1 MSRSR
6 ALLASIVAVVALLAP
21 GLAQAKWMKAETE
34 RFVVYSNGDEWT
46 LREYAVKLEDFET
59 LLRMFFALKPEGAP
73 PRKFEIYL
81 VSNTDELRRV
91 APRASESLA
100 GFYTA
105 SPNAIFAVA
114 IRARG
119 DGDEDDTIFH
129 EYAHHFMMQY
139 LAGSYPGWL
148 VEGFAEYYMTA
159 RLKPGSF
166 EIGTFNSG
174 RAYTLLNGPWTPT
187 EVVLTRRT
195 SDLRRDQ
202 VFGYY
207 AQSWLMTHYMLADP
221 APRQQLF
228 AYVRL
233 VAQGKESAAAWV
245 EATGE
250 SIEAFDARLKVY
262 MRKGIPSV
270 RFKRTAYTPAPVTIT
285 VLPPSADDLLLE
297 SLRATLGGFRKPDEP
312 PETDDEDEEGPK
324 AGGKRAGRDADAAAY
339 ERERLAFIDRVR
351 TRAAKY
357 PTDGLAQRT
366 LARVELEG
374 GDKAAGVA
382 ILDRLIAAD
391 AQDAEALRLKAE
403 VVLADAYDAETYDAR
418 RALLNEA
425 GRLFLKANRIQP
437 NEYRTLFGYAIS
449 RQGERD
455 YPNDNVLDVFDS
467 AVALA
472 PQVDDIRIAAARA
485 FMRRKLYSEAV
496 PLLLPVANDP
506 HGGPGSEIAR
516 VMLKEIE
523 AERAKGA

>member
-1 MSRSR
+1 
-6 ALLASIVAVVALLAP
+6 VAALLAP

-34 RFVVYSNGDEWT
+34 RFVVYSNGDERT

-59 LLRMFFALKPEGAP
+59 VLRMFFALKPEGAP

-81 VSNTDELRRV
+81 VSDTAELRRV
-91 APRASESLA
+91 SPWAPETLA

-105 SPNAIFAVA
+105 SPSAIFAVA

-119 DGDEDDTIFH
+119 DGDKDDTIFH

-159 RLKPGSF
+159 RLKPTSF

-174 RAYTLLNGPWTPT
+174 RAYTLLSGSWTPT
-187 EVVLTRRT
+187 DVVLTRRT

-202 VFGYY
+202 VLGYY

-221 APRQQLF
+221 ARRQQLF

-233 VAQGKESAAAWV
+233 VAQGKESAAAWT

-250 SIEAFDARLKVY
+250 SIEAFDAKLKVY

-297 SLRATLGGFRKPDEP
+297 SLRATLGGFRKPEL
-312 PETDDEDEEGPK
+312 PEAGGKDEEGPK
-324 AGGKRAGRDADAAAY
+324 AGGRRAGSEADPAAY
-339 ERERLAFIDRVR
+339 EKERLAFIDRVR

-366 LARVELEG
+366 LAQVELEG
-374 GDKAAGVA
+374 GDKATGVA

-391 AQDAEALRLKAE
+391 DKDAEALRLKAT
-403 VVLADAYDAETYDAR
+403 V
-418 RALLNEA
+418 LLNDA
-425 GRLFLKANRIQP
+425 
-437 NEYRTLFGYAIS
+437 
-449 RQGERD
+449 
-455 YPNDNVLDVFDS
+455 
-467 AVALA
+467 
-472 PQVDDIRIAAARA
+472 
-485 FMRRKLYSEAV
+485 
-496 PLLLPVANDP
+496 
-506 HGGPGSEIAR
+506 
-516 VMLKEIE
+516 
-523 AERAKGA
+523 